1 MAKATNKKNE
11 PPKGEWKQTG
21 IPEINIP
28 TSMPYYE
35 AKEPPEPDWKA
46 IAMEI
51 WNEYDDVALFW
62 ESHWSDINKEIPY
75 LTKALPRRFKHFR
88 FHKGQIVTIAEYEKD
103 RKRENELMMNLF
115 KS

>member
-1 MAKATNKKNE
+1 MAKAANNKKE
-11 PPKGEWKQTG
+11 PPKGEWKQMG
-21 IPEINIP
+21 DSQINIP
-28 TSMPYYE
+28 LNLSP
-35 AKEPPEPDWKA
+35 EPKQEEPDWKA

-62 ESHWSDINKEIPY
+62 ESHWHDIDKEIPY
-75 LTKALPRRFKHFR
+75 LTKALPGRFKHFR
-88 FHKGQIVTIAEYEKD
+88 FHKGQIMTIAEYKKD